1 MDRQTVYA
9 GAIPLETDLLNT
21 NRNALVGLGKLAAA
35 MLGTS
40 TLVNGLA
47 CVPTAP
53 ATLHVQVLPGEIYSL
68 QNLDGTAYS
77 SLAADTTH
85 QIIKQGMILDAVTLN
100 CPAPATSGYSINYL
114 IEAAYQDFDDN
125 AVVLP
130 YYNASN
136 PSQAY
141 SGPSNSGTAQST
153 RRKGACAVQIK
164 AGIAAAT
171 GTQPTPAVESGYV
184 GLWVVTV
191 AYGQT
196 QITAANITQA
206 ANAPFLPAGGI
217 VPSVQNSA
225 FNYELDTGT
234 ANTYLV
240 SYSPPVTQ
248 LTDGMVLSFR
258 INRDHVRMVLIVRS
272 EKYRPLMEA
281 P

>member
-40 TLVNGLA
+40 YLA

-153 RRKGACAVQIK
+153 VRRGICTLQVK
-164 AGIAAAT
+164 AGIVAAT
-171 GTQPTPAVESGYV
+171 GTQLTPAADSGYV
-184 GLWVVTV
+184 GLWTVTV

-225 FNYELDTGT
+225 FNYALDTGT

-281 P
+281 

>member
-85 QIIKQGMILDAVTLN
+85 QIIKQRLILDAVTLN
-100 CPAPATSGYSINYL
+100 CPAPTTSGYSVNYL

-125 AVVLP
+125 QLVLP
-130 YYNASN
+130 YYNTSN

-153 RRKGACAVQIK
+153 VRKGTCAVQIK

-196 QITAANITQA
+196 QITTAKRPMRLSCPRVASCRVSRTARLTTRWI
-206 ANAPFLPAGGI
+206 PAR
-217 VPSVQNSA
+217 
-225 FNYELDTGT
+225 
-234 ANTYLV
+234 
-240 SYSPPVTQ
+240 
-248 LTDGMVLSFR
+248 R
-258 INRDHVRMVLIVRS
+258 IRI
-272 EKYRPLMEA
+272 
-281 P
+281 